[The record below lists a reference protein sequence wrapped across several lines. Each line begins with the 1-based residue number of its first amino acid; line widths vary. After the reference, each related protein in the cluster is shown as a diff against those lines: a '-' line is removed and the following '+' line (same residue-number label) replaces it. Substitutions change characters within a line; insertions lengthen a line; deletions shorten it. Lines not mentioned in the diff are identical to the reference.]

1 MPKHKSK
8 NLYNQNNIDTMEM
21 VYGRGY
27 LSAGGDAEVARIV
40 DGFDLK
46 AGRVLDL
53 GCGLGG
59 ASVTMARDLGATDVV
74 GFDIDEEV
82 LARASLLVVENQ
94 LEDRIQLVHGVPGV
108 LQFADQSFDLVY
120 LTAVACHMSDLGGFF
135 EEIARVLKPDGW
147 LAGSDWMV
155 REKNQEFRVWD
166 DLLRD
171 RGLNFYFVD
180 QPEFSRV
187 LKSVGFQ
194 QIRFNDR
201 TAAFTRF
208 SAASSLRV
216 AQELKPLL
224 LSSLGDEGYRAFK
237 QWTDVRY
244 SGLKN
249 GGMSY
254 QQLYAQ
260 KSGSGH

>member
-1 MPKHKSK
+1 M
-8 NLYNQNNIDTMEM
+8 
-21 VYGRGY
+21 
-27 LSAGGDAEVARIV
+27 
-40 DGFDLK
+40 
-46 AGRVLDL
+46 
-53 GCGLGG
+53 
-59 ASVTMARDLGATDVV
+59 
-74 GFDIDEEV
+74 
-82 LARASLLVVENQ
+82 
-94 LEDRIQLVHGVPGV
+94 
-108 LQFADQSFDLVY
+108 
-120 LTAVACHMSDLGGFF
+120 
-135 EEIARVLKPDGW
+135 
-147 LAGSDWMV
+147 
-155 REKNQEFRVWD
+155 
-166 DLLRD
+166 RD

-260 KSGSGH
+260 KPGAGY

>member
-1 MPKHKSK
+1 
-8 NLYNQNNIDTMEM
+8 M

-27 LSAGGDAEVARIV
+27 LSAGGDAEVARVV

-46 AGRVLDL
+46 TRRVLDL

-59 ASVTMARDLGATDVV
+59 ASVCMARDLGATDVV
-74 GFDIDEEV
+74 GFDIDEAM
-82 LARASLLVVENQ
+82 LGRASLLVQENRV
-94 LEDRIQLVHGVPGV
+94 EDRIQLIHGAPGP
-108 LQFADQSFDLVY
+108 LQFADESFDLVY
-120 LTAVACHMSDLGGFF
+120 MTAVACHMSDLRGFF
-135 EEIARVLKPDGW
+135 EEIARVLKPGGW

-155 REKNQEFRVWD
+155 REKNREFRVWD

-171 RGLNFYFVD
+171 RGLNFYFAD
-180 QPEFSRV
+180 QPAFSKV
-187 LKSVGFQ
+187 LESVGFT

-201 TAAFTRF
+201 TEAFTRF

-216 AQELKPLL
+216 AEELKPLL
-224 LSSLGDEGYRAFK
+224 LSSLGEEGYRAFK
-237 QWTDVRY
+237 RWTDVRY
-244 SGLKN
+244 SGLKK

-260 KSGSGH
+260 KSDTVS